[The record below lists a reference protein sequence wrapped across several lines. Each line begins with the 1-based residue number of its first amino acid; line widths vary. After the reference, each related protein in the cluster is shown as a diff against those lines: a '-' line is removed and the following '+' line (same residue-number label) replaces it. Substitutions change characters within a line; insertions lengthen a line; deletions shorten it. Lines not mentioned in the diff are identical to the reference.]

1 MEEVKTAGS
10 FQQEM
15 LRSAARAARGGAS
28 LWSGG
33 WIDFPAEIHSSPE
46 LASFYGKRASGRQSA
61 QRGLGFPAE
70 AGFTAR
76 ETPAPRGAAASRE
89 AGVLPPPQR
98 LRTHPPQ

>member
-15 LRSAARAARGGAS
+15 LRSAAQAARGGAS

-46 LASFYGKRASGRQSA
+46 LASFYGKRACGRQSA

-70 AGFTAR
+70 AGLTAR
-76 ETPAPRGAAASRE
+76 KTAATRIAAASGD
-89 AGVLPPPQR
+89 AGLLPQPK
-98 LRTHPPQ
+98 